1 MIFQNSSKLVAKIV
15 QVQEGESFNISC
27 SYNGVPNINYYWTF
41 QPQLLDTVG
50 EGDCTELNNKLTF
63 YCEIYSAAVKH
74 NGTFVF
80 KLNKI
85 SELIYQCIVMIY
97 VNLIKG

>member
-15 QVQEGESFNISC
+15 QVQEGESFNVSC
-27 SYNGVPNINYYWTF
+27 SYNGVPNINYYWII
-41 QPQLLDTVG
+41 QPQLIDIVG
-50 EGDCTELNNKLTF
+50 EGDCTELNNKLTL
-63 YCEIYSAAVKH
+63 YCEVNSAAVKH